1 MDRHHNDDE
10 KNIYNT
16 SYQNAHGGR
25 RGKIDPFSHLHNQ
38 RRIYDIA
45 RATEIDYQIF
55 IKPYSNDH
63 LSIIWQ
69 FHVDVEEETQIHC
82 DLDMKCIID
91 SNHDMEQMS
100 TNENT
105 ALLLHRH
112 ANLNSLK
119 HTNFNTILI
128 TINKGKFECGFIQNK
143 INIDNKN
150 KNDTNIDFW

>member
-1 MDRHHNDDE
+1 MLHTAVFDESNPKIFDILFVCLDKYGAFMDRHHNDDE

-63 LSIIWQ
+63 LSII
-69 FHVDVEEETQIHC
+69 
-82 DLDMKCIID
+82 
-91 SNHDMEQMS
+91 
-100 TNENT
+100 
-105 ALLLHRH
+105 
-112 ANLNSLK
+112 
-119 HTNFNTILI
+119 
-128 TINKGKFECGFIQNK
+128 
-143 INIDNKN
+143 
-150 KNDTNIDFW
+150 